1 MFAINSEAK
10 VVHANTGEVVRYD
23 ELKTLSKEGLSE
35 YGRLCV
41 VAIERDYQ
49 PENKL
54 EEPQYA
60 ILRRVSLGKSNTH

>member
-23 ELKTLSKEGLSE
+23 ELKTLSKEHLSH

-41 VAIERDYQ
+41 VALERDYQ
-49 PENKL
+49 HEHKL
-54 EEPQYA
+54 EESQLA
-60 ILRRVSLGKSNTH
+60 ILRRVSFG

>member
-41 VAIERDYQ
+41 VALERDYQ
-49 PENKL
+49 PETIKL
-54 EEPQYA
+54 
-60 ILRRVSLGKSNTH
+60 LS